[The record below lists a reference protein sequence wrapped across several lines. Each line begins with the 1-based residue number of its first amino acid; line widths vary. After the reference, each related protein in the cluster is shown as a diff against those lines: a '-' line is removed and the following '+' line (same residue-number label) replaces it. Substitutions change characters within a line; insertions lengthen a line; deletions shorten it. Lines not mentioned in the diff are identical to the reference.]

1 MLAHEIAHILLRTM
15 HHTTSGLM
23 KASFS
28 GEERSILQVRPLR
41 MEPVDI
47 RTIQG
52 NLDRPIGVCDAA
64 SLDRPDRGKV
74 E

>member
-1 MLAHEIAHILLRTM
+1 
-15 HHTTSGLM
+15 M

-41 MEPVDI
+41 MEPIDI
-47 RTIQG
+47 RTIEG
-52 NLDRPIGVCDAA
+52 NLDRPIGVCDTA